1 MCGFVGMIGLD
12 NASRHV
18 ATALQAI
25 QHRGQDAA
33 GIGTKKGNHF
43 RLYKDLGLVHTI
55 FSEDDLK
62 RLEGSTA
69 VGHVRYPT
77 MGSASKEDAQPFYS
91 RWPGIIMAHNGNIM
105 NFEEMKKY
113 LLDQS
118 NYLSSRCDIEPVLYV
133 LSGEIM
139 KGNGKPKASYTVE
152 DVLRGMAETYRITK
166 GAYSIVG
173 IMNMEGEDT
182 LFVAR
187 DAFGIRP
194 AMWGRKGDAYMVA
207 SESVCMDVL
216 DFDTVG
222 SVAPGEVIFF
232 RPGKEPLRET
242 IDYKGKRPCIFEYIY
257 FARPDS
263 RINEDDVYQ
272 VRLKLGELLAEEWEE
287 RRGYELDVV
296 MPIPDTA
303 RPSTIMFSEK
313 VGVPVREG
321 FIKNRYSGRTFI
333 MGNQGARKSA
343 LRLKLNPI
351 DAEVR
356 GRRILLIDDSI
367 VRGNTLKQIVSTLEY
382 KEPKEIHLAIYSPPV
397 IHPCFYGIDM
407 STREELAAYQM
418 MKELGLEGES
428 FEGENLEQLEERMAR
443 ELGVTSLT
451 FLSVGRLNR
460 VFGKERCAACFD
472 GDYPVPIPEDVKQS
486 IVRDRILHRGESSE
500 G

>member
-1 MCGFVGMIGLD
+1 
-12 NASRHV
+12 
-18 ATALQAI
+18 
-25 QHRGQDAA
+25 
-33 GIGTKKGNHF
+33 
-43 RLYKDLGLVHTI
+43 
-55 FSEDDLK
+55 
-62 RLEGSTA
+62 
-69 VGHVRYPT
+69 
-77 MGSASKEDAQPFYS
+77 
-91 RWPGIIMAHNGNIM
+91 
-105 NFEEMKKY
+105 
-113 LLDQS
+113 
-118 NYLSSRCDIEPVLYV
+118 
-133 LSGEIM
+133 
-139 KGNGKPKASYTVE
+139 
-152 DVLRGMAETYRITK
+152 
-166 GAYSIVG
+166 
-173 IMNMEGEDT
+173 
-182 LFVAR
+182 
-187 DAFGIRP
+187 
-194 AMWGRKGDAYMVA
+194 
-207 SESVCMDVL
+207 MDVL

-222 SVAPGEVIFF
+222 SVAPGEVVFF
-232 RPGKEPLRET
+232 RSGKEPMRES

-263 RINEDDVYQ
+263 RINDDEVYQ

-287 RRGYELDVV
+287 RRGCEVDVV

-333 MGNQGARKSA
+333 MPHQGARKSA

-418 MKELGLEGES
+418 MQELGLEGES
-428 FEGENLEQLEERMAR
+428 FEGENLQKLENRMAR

-451 FLSVGRLNR
+451 FLSVGRLNQ

-472 GDYPVPIPEDVKQS
+472 GDYPIPIPEDVKQC
-486 IVRDRILHRGESSE
+486 IVRDRIRHRGESPK